1 MTITGMTVRPET
13 PVQYLKG
20 VGPRRARIL
29 EGASLKTAGDLLWY
43 LPFRY
48 EDRTSFTEI
57 ASVRHGRDALIQGE
71 VLVAGTYAT
80 SRKAFRIFELV
91 VRDRSGP
98 ITVKFFNQPYLA
110 KVFKRGQTVILQGT
124 PKYDSFLRGTSILN
138 PEFEIVSTDAETQT
152 HMGRIVPIYRRIG
165 QMTGRQI
172 RSVLFSLM
180 ENLDRDLPDT
190 LPDTV
195 RAKLGLPSLYE
206 ALREVHFP
214 EYPAHVPAE
223 RFERMLAEKRT
234 PAHQRLIFE
243 EFFLFQLGLQMV
255 RARREIRPKAHRIQI
270 DDRVRERLKQIL
282 PFRPTAAQKKVLRE
296 IVEDLR
302 RPPPM
307 SRLLQGDV
315 GSGKTI
321 VALQAIAV
329 VVENGYQAC
338 LMAPTELLAE
348 QHFRTLS
355 RLLEGTGYR
364 LALLTSGIK
373 GRERGRI
380 LRETESGEL
389 QLLVGTHAL
398 IQEGVGFRN
407 LAFVVIDEQHRFGVL
422 QRSELMRKGGLPDT
436 LVMTATPIPRSLA
449 LTAYGDLAVS
459 VLDELPPGRRP
470 VRTVVKRDENR
481 GEVYEAIRREVASG
495 RQVYVVYPLIEGSE
509 KSDLKAAAEMAEHLN
524 ADVFPDFRVGL
535 IHGRMRAAEKDET
548 MSRFV
553 SGDIDILVSTT
564 VIEVGIDVPNATVM
578 VIEHAERFGL
588 SQLHQLRGRIGRGEH
603 PGLCILLVD
612 RVTTQDAFER
622 LDIMRRSADGFEIAE
637 KDLEIRGPGEFV
649 GTRQSG
655 VPEFMFANI
664 VRDRDLLESARREA
678 ELYVRSF
685 RKGDPASE
693 SEMRRLVALWRE
705 KYGLFEV
712 G

>member
-1 MTITGMTVRPET
+1 VTIKGMNVRPDS

-29 EGASLKTAGDLLWY
+29 EAANLKTAGDLLWY

-48 EDRTSFTEI
+48 EDRSSFTEI
-57 ASVRHGRDALIQGE
+57 ASVRPGRDALIQAK

-80 SRKAFRIFELV
+80 SRKAFRIFEV
-91 VRDRSGP
+91 KVRDRTGS
-98 ITVKFFNQPYLA
+98 ITVKFFNQPYLE

-124 PKYDSFLRGTSILN
+124 PKYDSFLGGVSILN
-138 PEFEIVSTDAETQT
+138 PEFEIVSSDSDSHT

-165 QMTGRQI
+165 QLTGRQI
-172 RSVLFSLM
+172 RGVLL
-180 ENLDRDLPDT
+180 NLLDKLDPNLPDT
-190 LPDTV
+190 LPDTI
-195 RAKLGLPSLYE
+195 RLKLGLPSLYE
-206 ALREVHFP
+206 ALRDVHFP
-214 EYPAHVPAE
+214 EYPAHVPAA

-243 EFFLFQLGLQMV
+243 EFFLFQLGLQLI
-255 RARREIRPKAHRIQI
+255 RARREVEPKAHRIEV

-296 IVEDLR
+296 IVEDLL
-302 RPPPM
+302 RPHPM

-329 VVENGYQAC
+329 VVENGCQAC

-355 RLLEGTGYR
+355 RLLEDTGYR

-373 GRERGRI
+373 GRERKRI
-380 LRETESGEL
+380 LEETESGEM

-398 IQEGVGFRN
+398 IQEGVGFRS
-407 LAFVVIDEQHRFGVL
+407 LAFIVIDEQHRFGVL
-422 QRSELMRKGGLPDT
+422 QRSSLMQKGRRPDT

-449 LTAYGDLAVS
+449 LTAYGDLSVS
-459 VLDELPPGRRP
+459 VLDELPPGRHP
-470 VRTVVKRDENR
+470 VRTVIKRDENR
-481 GEVYEAIRREVASG
+481 GEVYRVIRKEVESG

-509 KSDLKAAAEMAEHLN
+509 KSDLKAAAEMAEHL
-524 ADVFPDFRVGL
+524 ATEVFPDLRVGL
-535 IHGRMRAAEKDET
+535 LHGKMRGAEKEEV
-548 MSRFV
+548 MSRFL
-553 SGDIDILVSTT
+553 SGAIDILVSTT

-588 SQLHQLRGRIGRGEH
+588 SQLHQLRGRIGRGGH
-603 PGLCILLVD
+603 PGLCILVVD
-612 RVTTQDAFER
+612 RVTTREAFDR
-622 LDIMRRSADGFEIAE
+622 LDIMRRTADGFEIAE
-637 KDLEIRGPGEFV
+637 KDLEIRGPGEFI

-664 VRDRDLLESARREA
+664 VRDRDLLEAARREA
-678 ELYVRSF
+678 EFYVRSF
-685 RKGDPASE
+685 QRGDPASE
-693 SEMRRLVALWRE
+693 AEMRRLVELWKGRF
-705 KYGLFEV
+705 GLFEV